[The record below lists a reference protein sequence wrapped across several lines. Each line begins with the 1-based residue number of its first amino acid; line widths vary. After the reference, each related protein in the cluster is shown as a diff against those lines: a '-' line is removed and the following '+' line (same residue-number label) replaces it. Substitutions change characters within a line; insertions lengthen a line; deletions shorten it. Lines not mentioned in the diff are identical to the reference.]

1 MPDTSPPAESGAEA
15 PRIVVTTSEDVT
27 AKAIASEEKWRV
39 PDLDQDAN
47 PEAGE
52 LPEPSTDTDD
62 ESDDEPDDK
71 KGKPPRGVQK
81 RLDELTRQRHEA
93 TRRADALE
101 MQLTEALKA
110 LNQGQ
115 PPAQH
120 QPHIDPNAPPDPQ
133 NYRAGDAD
141 VDFYRD
147 MARWEARAEIQSMLQ
162 QAERAKTVE
171 TIASREDTAR
181 AKYQDYNDVVTP
193 ENLAPIRANP
203 DLFEVVASHE
213 AGPELAY
220 YLGKNPEEA
229 IALSRMNPYQ
239 ASIRLG
245 QLIAT
250 LSPEATAPTR
260 NVSRAP
266 APISPMR
273 GNGASPAVNYEA
285 KLAEAEQSG
294 NFDLWRKLKAAQ
306 KSGK

>member
-1 MPDTSPPAESGAEA
+1 MTDTSPPVDSGAEA
-15 PRIVVTTSEDVT
+15 PRIVVTTPEDVT
-27 AKAIASEEKWRV
+27 AKAIESAAKWQEPSLEQDEASPEE
-39 PDLDQDAN
+39 P
-47 PEAGE
+47 
-52 LPEPSTDTDD
+52 PEPSTDED
-62 ESDDEPDDK
+62 SDDEPDEK

-81 RLDELTRQRHEA
+81 RLDELTRQRYEEK
-93 TRRADALE
+93 RRADALE
-101 MQLTEALKA
+101 AQLTQALQA
-110 LNQGQ
+110 LNQGTPQQNQPAIDPTQ
-115 PPAQH
+115 PPDAR
-120 QPHIDPNAPPDPQ
+120 
-133 NYRAGDAD
+133 NYRGGEAD

-147 MARWEARAEIQSMLQ
+147 MARWEARAEIQAMVQ

-171 TIASREDTAR
+171 TIASREDQAR
-181 AKYQDYNDVVTP
+181 AKYADYDGVVTP
-193 ENLAPIRANP
+193 ENLAPLRANA

-229 IALSRMNPYQ
+229 INLSRMNPYQ

-245 QLIAT
+245 QLIAALT
-250 LSPEATAPTR
+250 PETTAQTR
-260 NVSRAP
+260 TASRAP

-285 KLAEAEQSG
+285 KLAEAEAAG